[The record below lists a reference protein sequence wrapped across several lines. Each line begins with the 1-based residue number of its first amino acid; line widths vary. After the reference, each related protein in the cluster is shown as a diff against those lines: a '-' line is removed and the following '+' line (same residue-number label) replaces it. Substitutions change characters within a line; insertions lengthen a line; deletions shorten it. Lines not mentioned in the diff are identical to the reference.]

1 MYVYRCAGCVGA
13 LTGSTVRRRVEKGQ
27 GLNAAVVRMDTRPS
41 GARVVQRW
49 DKWWRNRRQMSPP
62 PTAANGVALSLGS
75 SRTVA
80 GGGGT
85 QVKKFSVKRISNP
98 LMFDPLNNAVPEGL
112 YDPALG
118 PTENHQRC
126 ERR

>member
-1 MYVYRCAGCVGA
+1 M
-13 LTGSTVRRRVEKGQ
+13 
-27 GLNAAVVRMDTRPS
+27 
-41 GARVVQRW
+41 VQRC
-49 DKWWRNRRQMSPP
+49 DEWWRNRRQMSPP
-62 PTAANGVALSLGS
+62 PTAANAVVLSIL
-75 SRTVA
+75 TYA

-126 ERR
+126 VGSLHARRSARPLRLVGCVHMGLSMACGISGA